1 MNRTASV
8 VWSIAGL
15 AGSLCL
21 LLSAAATALL
31 GYAFSIDA
39 PHAWKGEPLVG
50 LAAAPVALGL
60 VVLAVLAARR
70 SLGRL
75 RALPRARREGPE
87 QGS

>member
-1 MNRTASV
+1 MNRTATV

-15 AGSLCL
+15 AGSLGL
-21 LLSAAATALL
+21 LLSAAVTALL
-31 GYAFSIDA
+31 GYSFSIDA
-39 PHAWKGEPLVG
+39 PHAWKGDPRVG

-60 VVLAVLAARR
+60 LVLGVLAARR

-75 RALPRARREGPE
+75 RALPRERPEGPE